1 VTIIGYGQTDSALYW
16 IIKNSFGR
24 AWGEDGGYMRMVRG
38 VNMCGI
44 ANFAVVPVYQ

>member
-1 VTIIGYGQTDSALYW
+1 MTIIGYGATEAAPYW

-24 AWGEDGGYMRMVRG
+24 AWGEGGGYMRMLRG